1 MSNSSIPIESAM
13 DLIKADRGLEIAE
26 SGDNVEKVLPL
37 LAVPAL
43 FGAYGAARSQ
53 GMHGLDAI
61 GDPDKGF
68 FEFDPNTVRYEDP
81 ILGMTMRTADDPTL
95 GQRALG
101 LGIGAMQGLNP
112 FSYARLLGRGAGAA
126 ARGLGPR
133 VANLGRRLQP
143 AATDAGTAAGRIMPR
158 SNFIPKVAGYP
169 GRVVERTGHRMGA
182 STMGQEIVPQTDQFG
197 RLVLNADGS
206 VAYKVAPKSIMNVG
220 KVRGA
225 VGRLAQHSGPL
236 AAQLMTNLPDAP
248 PPSTDFGTAGA
259 GSQSGAPAFGQPAD
273 TFAFGDGAGMGNLS
287 TGYSQMGPEN
297 VIFDPTQV
305 GLTEQQQRFVGQQE
319 YKGEN
324 MSLGDDLLN
333 KAKENMYK
341 EKEGKKPKKG
351 GAALILVMGHG
362 KPGPSTE
369 GKRDKLDSDKAE

>member
-13 DLIKADRGLEIAE
+13 DLIKTDRGLEIAE
-26 SGDNVEKVLPL
+26 SGDNVEKVWPL
-37 LAVPAL
+37 ALAVPAL

-95 GQRALG
+95 GQRAMGLG
-101 LGIGAMQGLNP
+101 LGAMQGLNP
-112 FSYARLLGRGAGAA
+112 FSYARLLGRGAGAV
-126 ARGLGPR
+126 ARGLGSR
-133 VANLGRRLQP
+133 VANLGRNMQVP
-143 AATDAGTAAGRIMPR
+143 TSGGIMPG
-158 SNFIPKVAGYP
+158 S
-169 GRVVERTGHRMGA
+169 RVLDRGLGAVGSRVEGVGHRMGA
-182 STMGQEIVPQTDQFG
+182 STMGQEIVPRTDQFG
-197 RLVLNADGS
+197 RLVFNADGS
-206 VAYKVAPKSIMNVG
+206 VAYKVAPKSIMDVG
-220 KVRGA
+220 RAKGV

-236 AAQLMTNLPDAP
+236 LTHALLNTPDAP
-248 PPSTDFGTAGA
+248 PPSSDFGTAGA
-259 GSQSGAPAFGQPAD
+259 VSQSGASAFGQPPDA
-273 TFAFGDGAGMGNLS
+273 FAVGHGAGIGDLS
-287 TGYSQMGPEN
+287 PEYSQQGPEN
-297 VIFDPTQV
+297 IIFDPNQV
-305 GLTEQQQRFVGQQE
+305 GLTEQQKQFVGQQE
-319 YKGEN
+319 FTTKGEI

>member
-1 MSNSSIPIESAM
+1 
-13 DLIKADRGLEIAE
+13 
-26 SGDNVEKVLPL
+26 
-37 LAVPAL
+37 
-43 FGAYGAARSQ
+43 
-53 GMHGLDAI
+53 MHGLDAI

-95 GQRALG
+95 GQRAMGLG
-101 LGIGAMQGLNP
+101 LGAMQGLNP

-133 VANLGRRLQP
+133 VARLGRAFTP
-143 AATDAGTAAGRIMPR
+143 SAGRTTPGAPR
-158 SNFIPKVAGYP
+158 LLTGIQRLEDSVASAP
-169 GRVVERTGHRMGA
+169 GRAVQRIGHRMGA
-182 STMGQEIVPQTDQFG
+182 STMGQEIVPRTDEFG